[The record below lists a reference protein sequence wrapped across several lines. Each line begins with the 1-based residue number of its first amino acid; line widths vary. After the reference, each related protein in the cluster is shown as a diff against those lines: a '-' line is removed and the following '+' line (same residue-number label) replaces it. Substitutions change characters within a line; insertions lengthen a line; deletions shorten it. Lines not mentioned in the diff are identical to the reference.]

1 MRHFHIFNI
10 FHPVKSNREE
20 SDELTRQLKDE
31 VSARLEKTREDI
43 AQVEG
48 RTETSFGQVY
58 DTMHA
63 NDERTNVSIV
73 TLSDSIKVKLSI
85 FHGTYKNLC

>member
-1 MRHFHIFNI
+1 M
-10 FHPVKSNREE
+10 
-20 SDELTRQLKDE
+20 
-31 VSARLEKTREDI
+31 SARLEKTREDI

-48 RTETSFGQVY
+48 KTETSIGQVY

-85 FHGTYKNLC
+85 